1 MDLSDAE
8 ENRHSPI
15 GQGRGAEHSG
25 AMHAARQNSLFFP
38 DLAEWCPIL
47 ARIGLSPG
55 AALRFAKQAHENG
68 TDFQSELLASGEVE
82 EEDFFRALAQEL
94 GLPFVDEID
103 PEKLIMRQAHCLA
116 LLRKR
121 GGYQP
126 VKVEEASGISYLIAP
141 ERTGVAKMRELLGR
155 YPGARRRLKTTT
167 PRALRQALLARA
179 SPSLVHIA
187 SRSLFERYPEYS
199 ARIVA
204 NAWQGTAWGAALVAL
219 LIAVTL
225 VPETVYGILHGALS
239 LFFLACVCLRFA
251 ALQSA
256 TPPRAAVV
264 VPAAARD
271 MPVYSVLVAL
281 YDEAEMVPG
290 LLHALGR
297 IEWPKSKLEIKLVC
311 EADDLATLAAIRA
324 CKLPPNIE
332 VVETPPASPRTKP
345 KALAYALPTTSGQ
358 FVVLFDAEDHPHPSQ
373 LLEAWQRFCVGGEKL
388 ACLQAPLE
396 ISNRDR
402 SILSRMFFF
411 EYAALFRGLLPWLAR
426 HRLLLPLGGTSNHF
440 RREALERL
448 GGWDPHNV
456 TEDADLGLRLARF
469 GYRAETISLPTLED
483 APEDFRTWL
492 PQRTRWFKGWFQT
505 WLVHMRNPPRLA
517 RDLGFGSFVMAQILF
532 AGMIFSATAHP
543 LLIAMVASVLMDM
556 ATSSPLGIME
566 SIFLP
571 LDMINIAGSYLSFVV
586 LGWRTLRAAERKGIW
601 KVVLFMPVY
610 WMMISLAAW
619 RSLWQ
624 LWLRPHHWE
633 KTAHRRAAP
642 APAHVP
648 KRFKPIMKGFRTP
661 SSGIW
666 ALRR

>member
-15 GQGRGAEHSG
+15 GQGRGADHSG
-25 AMHAARQNSLFFP
+25 AMHAARQTSSFP
-38 DLAEWCPIL
+38 DLAEWQPIL
-47 ARIGLSPG
+47 ARLGLSPD
-55 AALRFAKQAHENG
+55 AALRFANQAQVNG

-103 PEKLIMRQAHCLA
+103 PDKLIMRQAHCLA

-141 ERTGVAKMRELLGR
+141 ERTGVAQMLELLAR
-155 YPGARRRLKTTT
+155 YPGARRRLKMTT
-167 PRALRQALLARA
+167 PRALRRAVLARA
-179 SPSLVHIA
+179 SLSLVHIA
-187 SRSLFERYPEYS
+187 SRGLFEQYPEYS

-225 VPETVYGILHGALS
+225 IPETVYGILHCALS

-256 TPPRAAVV
+256 MPPRPSVV
-264 VPAAARD
+264 IPPVAHD
-271 MPVYSVLVAL
+271 MPVYSILVAL

-290 LLHALGR
+290 LFQALGR
-297 IEWPKSKLEIKLVC
+297 IVWPKSKLEIKLVC
-311 EADDLATLAAIRA
+311 EADDLPTLAAIRA
-324 CKLPPNIE
+324 CKLPPFVEI
-332 VVETPPASPRTKP
+332 VETPPAGPRTKP
-345 KALAYALPTTSGQ
+345 KALAYALPITSGE

-373 LLEAWQRFCVGGEKL
+373 LLQAWQRFRVGGEDL

-402 SILSRMFFF
+402 SLLSRMFFF

-426 HRLLLPLGGTSNHF
+426 YKLLLPLGGTSNHF

-456 TEDADLGLRLARF
+456 TEDADLGVRLTRF

-517 RDLGFGSFVMAQILF
+517 RDLGFGSFVIAQILF
-532 AGMIFSATAHP
+532 AGMIVSATAHP
-543 LLIAMVASVLMDM
+543 FLIAMVASVLIDM
-556 ATSSPLGIME
+556 ATSAPLGLME

-571 LDMINIAGSYLSFVV
+571 LDMVNIAGSYLSFLV
-586 LGWRTLRAAERKGIW
+586 LGCRTLKVSERTGVC

-648 KRFKPIMKGFRTP
+648 RRFKPTMKGPTTT

>member
-15 GQGRGAEHSG
+15 GQGRGADHSG
-25 AMHAARQNSLFFP
+25 ALHAARQIPSFP
-38 DLAEWCPIL
+38 DLAEWRPIL
-47 ARIGLSPG
+47 ARLGLSPD
-55 AALRFAKQAHENG
+55 AALRFARQAQANG

-82 EEDFFRALAQEL
+82 GEDFFRALAEEL
-94 GLPFVDEID
+94 DLSFVEEINPD
-103 PEKLIMRQAHCLA
+103 RLIMRQAHCLA

-126 VKVEEASGISYLIAP
+126 VKVEEASGISYFIAP
-141 ERTGVAKMRELLGR
+141 ERTGVAQMRELLAR
-155 YPGARRRLKTTT
+155 YPGARRRLKMTT
-167 PRALRQALLARA
+167 PRALRRAVLARA
-179 SPSLVHIA
+179 TPSLVHIA
-187 SRSLFERYPEYS
+187 SRGLFERYPEYS

-225 VPETVYGILHGALS
+225 VPETVYGILHCAFS
-239 LFFLACVCLRFA
+239 LFFLACVCLRLA
-251 ALQSA
+251 ALRSA
-256 TPPRAAVV
+256 MPPSAVQV
-264 VPAAARD
+264 QPPVARD
-271 MPVYSVLVAL
+271 MPVYSILVAL
-281 YDEAEMVPG
+281 YDEADMVPG
-290 LLHALGR
+290 LLQALGR
-297 IEWPKSKLEIKLVC
+297 IAWPKSKLEIKLVC

-324 CKLPPNIE
+324 CKLPPYIE
-332 VVETPPASPRTKP
+332 VVETPPVSPRTKP
-345 KALAYALPTTSGQ
+345 KALAYTLPITSGE

-373 LLEAWQRFCVGGEKL
+373 LLEAWQRFRVGGERL

-402 SILSRMFFF
+402 SMLSRMFFF

-426 HRLLLPLGGTSNHF
+426 HKLLLPLGGTSNHF

-517 RDLGFGSFVMAQILF
+517 RDLGFGSFVIAQILF
-532 AGMIFSATAHP
+532 AGMIVSATAHP
-543 LLIAMVASVLMDM
+543 FLIAMVASVLIDI
-556 ATSSPLGIME
+556 ATNDPLGIME
-566 SIFLP
+566 SVFLP
-571 LDMINIAGSYLSFVV
+571 LDMINIAGSYLSFLV
-586 LGWRTLRAAERKGIW
+586 LGWRTLRVAERKGIW

-648 KRFKPIMKGFRTP
+648 KRFKPTLKGVRTT
-661 SSGIW
+661 SSGTW